1 MKRRVRRL
9 RAHVRRGLRGFA
21 RAIAGLLPR
30 PTVRAVATPSDR
42 PIERIVVF
50 ARLPN
55 PTLDYY
61 LAARLAAPGMPP
73 ARVVDIR
80 DKAIET
86 LEAAGTFVLV
96 CRYASRRVVSWI
108 DRHGPDLAGVGF
120 FTDDDIGAVVTG
132 ADATLGYR
140 LFLWRR
146 GLAPLARLNR
156 HVDHV
161 WTATP
166 ALAEAIG
173 GDGVRVLPPAPAPE
187 IWRGEAPHRRDDT
200 PLRIAYHATG
210 VHLREHRF
218 LVPVMTEVL
227 RLRPNVV
234 FEVTADDRAR
244 DLWKGI
250 DRATVVAPTSW
261 PAYLERTRRER
272 ADIVVVPLLRSRAN
286 RARAGTKRIDVVR
299 LGAAGVF
306 SASPAYGAPGDTDE
320 VVLTNRRKIWIAAI
334 VTLVDDPQARARAA
348 DATRRAV
355 EAMAAEAALGI
366 PELVARADRT
376 LPAPAEEHPTHP
388 LPIDAPAFA

>member
-1 MKRRVRRL
+1 MKRRARRL

-21 RAIAGLLPR
+21 RTIAGLLPR
-30 PTVRAVATPSDR
+30 PAVRAAPTRADR

-61 LAARLAAPGMPP
+61 LAARLGAPGMPP
-73 ARVVDIR
+73 SRVVDIR
-80 DKAIET
+80 DRAVET

-161 WTATP
+161 WAATP

-173 GDGVRVLPPAPAPE
+173 GDGIRVLPPAPAPE
-187 IWRGEAPHRRDDT
+187 IWQGSAPRPSDDA

-210 VHLREHRF
+210 IHLREHRF

-227 RLRPNVV
+227 RRRPEVV

-244 DLWKGI
+244 DLWAGLE
-250 DRATVVAPTSW
+250 RVTVVAPTSW

-272 ADIVVVPLLRSRAN
+272 ADVVVVPLLRSRAN

-306 SASPAYGAPGDTDE
+306 SASPAYGAADDGDE
-320 VVLTNRRKIWIAAI
+320 IVLPNRRKLWIAAI
-334 VTLVDDPQARARAA
+334 LALIDDPQARARAA

-355 EAMAAEAALGI
+355 EAMAAEALLGI
-366 PELVARADRT
+366 PELVARAERAT
-376 LPAPAEEHPTHP
+376 PAATEELRLRPASV
-388 LPIDAPAFA
+388 DATAFA